1 MEVAAKYYVGLDVY
15 KDTIAIAYAEADSRE
30 EPRFLG
36 TTTHRVGSVTKA
48 LSKLGEPEHFTVCH
62 EAGPCG
68 YGLVRELRKR
78 GFSCVVIAP
87 SRVARK
93 PADRIKTDR
102 RDALLLARLHRA
114 GELTAIAIPEPDD
127 EALRDLVRARE
138 DSVHDQRQV
147 RQRLRAFLLRQGRV
161 YERKKAW
168 GPAHELFLSRIMFE
182 NPAHH
187 IVF

>member
-1 MEVAAKYYVGLDVY
+1 M
-15 KDTIAIAYAEADSRE
+15 
-30 EPRFLG
+30 
-36 TTTHRVGSVTKA
+36 
-48 LSKLGEPEHFTVCH
+48 
-62 EAGPCG
+62 
-68 YGLVRELRKR
+68 
-78 GFSCVVIAP
+78 IAP

-114 GELTAIAIPEPDD
+114 GELTAITIPEPDD

-138 DSVHDQRQV
+138 DAVHDQRQV

-187 IVF
+187 IVFSEYRMAVKTAAERVARAEGALHDQAESWRWTPVVRALMALRGIDFLAATTIVAETRRPAALPAPSGTHGLPRPRPV